1 MFRYNLDAID
11 KVLQLL
17 VLGFGDL
24 LDLVVGAPAVEDH
37 ADSIVLD
44 RLTFARTEFDE
55 VGSGELGRQQS
66 EE

>member
-1 MFRYNLDAID
+1 MNLKPLILTFA
-11 KVLQLL
+11 
-17 VLGFGDL
+17 DL